1 MNDKL
6 DPRLPLC
13 VRCGCPEGE
22 PAEHMPAK
30 LDTREVCQ
38 HCAYERKERAVI
50 KRWMTREYNDSI
62 ERMGINSDIGDSSSK
77 EWEDGY
83 RCALETLRIWLDNRD
98 EKERGR

>member
-13 VRCGCPEGE
+13 VRCGCPDDQG
-22 PAEHMPAK
+22 AK
-30 LDTREVCQ
+30 LDARDVCQ
-38 HCAYERKERAVI
+38 DCAYERKERAVI

-62 ERMGINSDIGDSSSK
+62 ERMGVNGQ
-77 EWEDGY
+77 WEEKGY
-83 RCALETLRIWLDNRD
+83 RVALETLRIWLDNRD

>member
-6 DPRLPLC
+6 DPRLPFC
-13 VRCGCPEGE
+13 VRCGCPDDQG
-22 PAEHMPAK
+22 AK
-30 LDTREVCQ
+30 LDARDVCQ

-50 KRWMTREYNDSI
+50 KRWMTREHSDSVG
-62 ERMGINSDIGDSSSK
+62 RMRINLDIGDGSSK

-83 RCALETLRIWLDNRD
+83 RAALETLRIWLDNRD